1 MREFHEKIPQYLD
14 PLKIRVETRRE
25 QMRLFIE
32 RIRDDR
38 IELFHNKFRRWP
50 DIWSNGRQSR
60 LIESM
65 LVQIP
70 LPDFYVDATDGDKW
84 LVIDGLQRLI
94 AIKRFV
100 IEQGFSLSS
109 LEFLMECQGK
119 KFSELPRSFQR
130 RIEETDIVIHRI
142 EAGIPDNVRN
152 AIIRR
157 IILFD

>member
-1 MREFHEKIPQYLD
+1 MREFHEKISQYLD

-38 IELFHNKFRRWP
+38 IELLHNKFRRRS
-50 DIWSNGRQSR
+50 DIWSDGRQSR

-84 LVIDGLQRLI
+84 LVIDGLQRLTT
-94 AIKRFV
+94 IKRFV
-100 IEQGFSLSS
+100 IEQSFSLSS
-109 LEFLMECQGK
+109 LEFLMEECQGK

-152 AIIRR
+152 AIIHR
-157 IILFD
+157 II

>member
-1 MREFHEKIPQYLD
+1 MRIDEKIPQYLD

-38 IELFHNKFRRWP
+38 IELLHNKFRRRP
-50 DIWSNGRQSR
+50 DIWSDGRQSR

-70 LPDFYVDATDGDKW
+70 LLDFYVDASNNDRW
-84 LVIDGLQRLI
+84 FVIDGFQRLTT
-94 AIKRFV
+94 IKRFV
-100 IEQGFSLSS
+100 IEQSFSLSS

-119 KFSELPRSFQR
+119 KFSELSRSFQR

-157 IILFD
+157 IILSD